1 MISQKVIIEV
11 SPHPCQFLSPIFL
24 RPKKKPGEFR
34 MILNL
39 KKLNGYFPYA
49 HFKMENFENA
59 LELVSKDMYFGSIDI
74 KRAYYSI
81 PIAEEQ

>member
-11 SPHPCQFLSPIFL
+11 SPHPRQFLSPIFL

-39 KKLNGYFPYA
+39 KKLNGYFPYE

-74 KRAYYSI
+74 KHAYYSI
-81 PIAEEQ
+81 PVAVEQ